1 MDSAFFSLVIYPLT
15 QIIELV
21 FTFCKK
27 LFDNTGIAILG
38 VSAAVSLLTL
48 PLYIVAEHWQQVER
62 DIQKKMKGEVDKIKA
77 VFKGNEQ
84 YMILSTYYR
93 QNHYHPIMSL
103 RSAFGL
109 LIQIPFFTAAYTCLS
124 NMSALQGKHF
134 LFIRDMGAPDA
145 LFTIGAFT
153 VNVLPI
159 AMTLINMISGT
170 IYTRGLPLRDKI
182 QTYGLA
188 LLFVVILYDSPA
200 GLVMYWTMNN
210 LFSLVK
216 NVFYKMKHPVKVL
229 YYIACTLVTVFIIW
243 VFASHTLAFKRALLV
258 SFCFALIYP
267 APLYVK
273 AANHLIDKTLAVLRD
288 SRKIRTSLFA
298 VSAIGLTLLVGLLI
312 PTLLVSSSPEEF
324 SGIDGFGSPLV
335 FIKNTFVQA
344 AGFFIIWCSLIFFL
358 YKERMQTLIAAFLA
372 FLFGSALLNAF
383 IFPGDYG
390 TLSKL
395 LKFTDVTSVDSSLTS
410 ILLNL
415 LSISALIFVFLLILR
430 SKFSK
435 HLTSVMG
442 IFCAGIFVLSFTNIS
457 TINKG
462 YKSYQEKK
470 LTSDKSSTNLKKIFH
485 FSKTGQNV
493 LYIYLDRAQAQYVE
507 PLFKECPQLNSQFS
521 GFTFYRNTLSFNGH
535 TLIGSPPCFGGYEYT
550 PEAMN
555 SRSEEKLVDKTN
567 EALRT
572 LPRFFTEQAKDYSA
586 VITDPSWA
594 NYSWIPDISIFD
606 EYKDK
611 NISAY
616 LTDGVYTDRWYKDHQ
631 DTAKIDV
638 VSSSL
643 KRNILWYS
651 FFKVAPLVL
660 RPAFYNDGNYWST
673 NTATDDYNDYLD
685 GYSVLDYAIEFSDFE
700 SKTKN
705 AYINLINNTTHDNL
719 FLQAP
724 EYRPVSKVT
733 DFGTSEYKNK
743 KDYHSF
749 AGAMLRV
756 GEWLD
761 FLKENGCYDN
771 TRIVLVADHGATG
784 KEDGYEW
791 DEKFEIIRPGRYHP
805 LLMFKNFNSS
815 GNLVINDDFMT
826 NADAPTLLTRG
837 IVEKPVN
844 PATGNPLDSS
854 KKADGALVCTDDI
867 FMPYHNKS
875 EYYFTAEKDHWYR
888 VKGNIFKS
896 ENWHQEIQK

>member
-62 DIQKKMKGEVDKIKA
+62 DIQKKMKGEVDKIKS

-124 NMSALQGKHF
+124 SMTALQGKSF

-170 IYTRGLPLRDKI
+170 IYTKGLSIRDKV

-188 LLFVVILYDSPA
+188 LLFVVILYNSPA

-229 YYIACTLVTVFIIW
+229 YYIACALVTVFIIW
-243 VFASHTLAFKRALLV
+243 LFAGHILSVKRALLV
-258 SFCFALIYP
+258 SFCFALVYP

-273 AANHLIDKTLAVLRD
+273 AANHLIDKTFVTLRD
-288 SRKIRTSLFA
+288 SRKTRTTLFA
-298 VSAIGLTLLVGLLI
+298 LSAVGLSLIVGLLI
-312 PTLLVSSSPEEF
+312 PSLLIASSPEEF
-324 SGIDGFGSPLV
+324 SGIDGFGNPLV
-335 FIKNTFVQA
+335 FVKNSFVQA

-358 YKERMQTLIAAFLA
+358 YKERMQTLIAAALA

-383 IFPGDYG
+383 VFPGDYG

-395 LKFTDVTSVDSSLTS
+395 LKFTDITNVDSSVFA
-410 ILLNL
+410 IILNL
-415 LSISALIFVFLLILR
+415 TCVLILVAGISAAIKFRLNKYVHYALGLLCVGIIAVTFSNV
-430 SKFSK
+430 SK
-435 HLTSVMG
+435 
-442 IFCAGIFVLSFTNIS
+442 
-457 TINKG
+457 INKG
-462 YKSYQEKK
+462 YASYEEKR
-470 LTSDKSSTNLKKIFH
+470 LATGSTSSELKKIFH
-485 FSKTGQNV
+485 FSKTGKNV

-507 PLFKECPQLNSQFS
+507 PLFAEHPELNEKLS
-521 GFTFYRNTLSFNGH
+521 GFTFYKNTVSFNGH
-535 TLIGSPPCFGGYEYT
+535 TLLGSPPCFGGYEYT
-550 PEAMN
+550 PESMN
-555 SRSEEKLVDKTN
+555 ARSSEKLVDKTN
-567 EALRT
+567 EALQT
-572 LPRFFTEQAKDYSA
+572 LPRFFTEQAQGFSA
-586 VITDPSWA
+586 TITDPSWA

-606 EYKDK
+606 KYKSQGV
-611 NISAY
+611 SAY

-631 DTAKIDV
+631 DTAQIDI
-638 VSSSL
+638 VSASL

-651 FFKVAPLVL
+651 FFKVSPLVL

-673 NTATDDYNDYLD
+673 NTANDDYNDYLD
-685 GYSVLDYAIEFSDFE
+685 GYSVLDYAVSFTDFE
-700 SKTKN
+700 SPTEN
-705 AYINLINNTTHDNL
+705 SYINLINNTTHDNL

-724 EYRPVSKVT
+724 EYRPFSKVT
-733 DFGTSEYKNK
+733 DFGTSEYAHQ

-756 GEWLD
+756 ADWLD
-761 FLKENGCYDN
+761 FLKQNGCYDN
-771 TRIVLVADHGATG
+771 TRIVLVADHGANSR
-784 KEDGYEW
+784 ENGYEW
-791 DEKFEIIRPGRYHP
+791 NEDFERIRPGRYHP
-805 LLMFKNFNSS
+805 LLMFKDFGSTGS
-815 GNLVINDDFMT
+815 LSVSEDFMT
-826 NADAPTLLTRG
+826 NADAPSLLVKG
-837 IVEKPVN
+837 ITENPVN
-844 PATGNPLDSS
+844 PATGKALDGHQ
-854 KKADGALVCTDDI
+854 KKDGALICLTDI

-875 EYYFTAEKDHWYR
+875 DYVFTADKENWYR
-888 VKGNIFKS
+888 VSGNIFNS
-896 ENWHQEIQK
+896 ENWKQETQQ